1 MLGIIVR
8 DQGLLK
14 GQTTITPEETNLLSK
29 STLI

>member
-14 GQTTITPEETNLLSK
+14 GQITIKPEETNLLFK